1 MLYFRRQKLN
11 SYVKVKKKNS
21 QRQLKVSEHLKR
33 SLSEVI
39 QSLTFKVFNSYFT
52 IIISEVNVS
61 VDLKVADVFILPFF
75 EKNELI
81 ADSEILNVIYKES
94 SQIKKKLS
102 GYVGLR
108 FTPKIIFKIDNL
120 SKETQKIEKLFKD
133 PKIAQDLK

>member
-1 MLYFRRQKLN
+1 MLKL
-11 SYVKVKKKNS
+11 KKKNS